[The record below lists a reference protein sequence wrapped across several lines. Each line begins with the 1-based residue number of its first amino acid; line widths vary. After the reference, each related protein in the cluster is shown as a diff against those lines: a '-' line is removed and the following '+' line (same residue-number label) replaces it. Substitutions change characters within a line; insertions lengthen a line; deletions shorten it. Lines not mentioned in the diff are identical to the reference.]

1 MTANSHKF
9 VIFTTLYRT
18 LVLGNRMAMKLPQP
32 SLSGAHSA
40 LALPV
45 MALMLAC
52 IGTLTPE
59 SASAQDPEFTQFY
72 SNPVYLNPAFAGAAR
87 CPRFV
92 MNYRNQWP
100 AMSGNYVTSAAAYDQ
115 HIPSISGGLGFIV
128 MNDRAGRG
136 TLSTSRISGIYS
148 YQQAISRKFSIKA
161 GFEATYFQ
169 KALDWSQLT
178 FGDMIDP
185 RKGFIYETQDQPR
198 GGKVSQVDFSAGII
212 GVSKKVYFGF
222 AAHHLNEPNESL
234 VVGVSRLPM
243 KLTAHFGALLPL
255 DGDSKYASAFISPN
269 VLYRRQGE
277 FQQMNLGAYVS
288 KGPIVGGIWYRGI
301 LGTQYRDAFIV
312 TLGIQSDVIKFGYSY
327 DVTVSD
333 LTPATGGSHE
343 VSMSLNFDCR
353 AKRIK
358 FRSPPCPGF

>member
-1 MTANSHKF
+1 MDMKPTQPTRNTVLSAMT
-9 VIFTTLYRT
+9 LP
-18 LVLGNRMAMKLPQP
+18 VL
-32 SLSGAHSA
+32 A
-40 LALPV
+40 LAI
-45 MALMLAC
+45 AC
-52 IGTLTPE
+52 FGTFSPQ
-59 SASAQDPEFTQFY
+59 SASAQDAEFTQFY
-72 SNPVYLNPAFAGAAR
+72 SNPIYLNPAFAGAAR

-100 AMSGNYVTSAAAYDQ
+100 AMSGNYVTSAASYDQ
-115 HIPSISGGLGFIV
+115 HIPSISGGLGLIV

-148 YQQAISRKFSIKA
+148 YQQAVSRKFSIKA

-169 KALDWSQLT
+169 KALDWNSLT

-185 RKGFIYETQDQPR
+185 RKGFIYTTQDQPR

-212 GVSKKVYFGF
+212 GFSKKVYFGF

-234 VVGVSRLPM
+234 VVGLSRLPM

-255 DGDSKYASAFISPN
+255 DGDARYASAFISPN
-269 VLYRRQGE
+269 ILYRRQGE
-277 FQQMNLGAYVS
+277 FQQMNVGGYVS

-333 LTPATGGSHE
+333 LTPATGGAHE

-353 AKRIK
+353 AKRVK

>member
-1 MTANSHKF
+1 
-9 VIFTTLYRT
+9 
-18 LVLGNRMAMKLPQP
+18 
-32 SLSGAHSA
+32 
-40 LALPV
+40 
-45 MALMLAC
+45 
-52 IGTLTPE
+52 
-59 SASAQDPEFTQFY
+59 
-72 SNPVYLNPAFAGAAR
+72 
-87 CPRFV
+87 
-92 MNYRNQWP
+92 
-100 AMSGNYVTSAAAYDQ
+100 
-115 HIPSISGGLGFIV
+115 
-128 MNDRAGRG
+128 
-136 TLSTSRISGIYS
+136 
-148 YQQAISRKFSIKA
+148 
-161 GFEATYFQ
+161 
-169 KALDWSQLT
+169 
-178 FGDMIDP
+178 MIDP

-212 GVSKKVYFGF
+212 GFSKKVYFGF

-243 KLTAHFGALLPL
+243 KLTAHFGALLPRRRL
-255 DGDSKYASAFISPN
+255 QACQRLHLPN
-269 VLYRRQGE
+269 ILYRRKRIPADE
-277 FQQMNLGAYVS
+277 LWRLVS

-343 VSMSLNFDCR
+343 VSMALNFDCR

>member
-1 MTANSHKF
+1 
-9 VIFTTLYRT
+9 
-18 LVLGNRMAMKLPQP
+18 
-32 SLSGAHSA
+32 
-40 LALPV
+40 
-45 MALMLAC
+45 
-52 IGTLTPE
+52 
-59 SASAQDPEFTQFY
+59 
-72 SNPVYLNPAFAGAAR
+72 
-87 CPRFV
+87 
-92 MNYRNQWP
+92 
-100 AMSGNYVTSAAAYDQ
+100 MSGNYVTSAAAYDQ

-148 YQQAISRKFSIKA
+148 YQQAVSRKFSIKA

-212 GVSKKVYFGF
+212 GFSKKVYFGF

-269 VLYRRQGE
+269 ILLPPPRRIPADE
-277 FQQMNLGAYVS
+277 LRRLRQQRAHRRWNLVPRHPRHPISRRLHRYV
-288 KGPIVGGIWYRGI
+288 GDPERCHQVWLQLRRHGLRPDP
-301 LGTQYRDAFIV
+301 RHRRF
-312 TLGIQSDVIKFGYSY
+312 
-327 DVTVSD
+327 
-333 LTPATGGSHE
+333 HE
-343 VSMSLNFDCR
+343 VSMALNFDCR

-358 FRSPPCPGF
+358 FRSPPAPDSEPIPCKEPQ

>member
-1 MTANSHKF
+1 
-9 VIFTTLYRT
+9 
-18 LVLGNRMAMKLPQP
+18 MAMKFPQ
-32 SLSGAHSA
+32 STRTAASRAFGVVAVA
-40 LALPV
+40 L
-45 MALMLAC
+45 
-52 IGTLTPE
+52 LTVLTSTIVPGE
-59 SASAQDPEFTQFY
+59 LRAQDAEFTQFY
-72 SNPVYLNPAFAGAAR
+72 ANPVFMNPAFAGSAR

-92 MNYRNQWP
+92 MQYRNQWP
-100 AMSGNYVTSAAAYDQ
+100 AMSGNYVTSAVAYDQ
-115 HIPSISGGLGFIV
+115 HIPSISGGLGFTV

-136 TLSTSRISGIYS
+136 TLSTTRISGIYS
-148 YQQAISRKFSIKA
+148 YQQAVSRKFSIRA

-198 GGKVSQVDFSAGII
+198 GGQVSQVDFSAGIV
-212 GVSKKVYFGF
+212 GFSKKVYFGF

-255 DGDSKYASAFISPN
+255 DGDARYASSFISPN
-269 VLYRRQGE
+269 IIYNRQGE
-277 FQQMNLGAYVS
+277 FQRLNFGGYVS

-301 LGTQYRDAFIV
+301 IGTQYRDAFIV

-333 LTPATGGSHE
+333 LTPATGGAHE

>member
-1 MTANSHKF
+1 
-9 VIFTTLYRT
+9 
-18 LVLGNRMAMKLPQP
+18 MAMKLPQP
-32 SLSGAHSA
+32 STPGALRA

-45 MALMLAC
+45 LALMLTC

-59 SASAQDPEFTQFY
+59 TASAQDPEFTQFY

-148 YQQAISRKFSIKA
+148 YQQAVSRKFSIKA

-212 GVSKKVYFGF
+212 GFSKKVYFGF

-277 FQQMNLGAYVS
+277 FQQMNFGAYVS

>member
-1 MTANSHKF
+1 
-9 VIFTTLYRT
+9 
-18 LVLGNRMAMKLPQP
+18 
-32 SLSGAHSA
+32 
-40 LALPV
+40 
-45 MALMLAC
+45 
-52 IGTLTPE
+52 
-59 SASAQDPEFTQFY
+59 
-72 SNPVYLNPAFAGAAR
+72 
-87 CPRFV
+87 
-92 MNYRNQWP
+92 
-100 AMSGNYVTSAAAYDQ
+100 MSGNYVTSSAAYDQ
-115 HIPSISGGLGFIV
+115 HIPSISGGLGLIV

-148 YQQAISRKFSIKA
+148 YQQAVSRKFSIKA

-169 KALDWSQLT
+169 KALDWSQLQ

-185 RKGFIYETQDQPR
+185 RKGFIYTTQDQPR

-212 GVSKKVYFGF
+212 GFSKKVYFGF

-234 VVGVSRLPM
+234 VVGLSRLPM

-255 DGDSKYASAFISPN
+255 DGDARYASAFISPN
-269 VLYRRQGE
+269 ILYRRQGE
-277 FQQMNLGAYVS
+277 FQQMNVGGYVS

-333 LTPATGGSHE
+333 LTPATGGAHE
-343 VSMSLNFDCR
+343 VSMALNFDCR
-353 AKRIK
+353 AKRVK

>member
-1 MTANSHKF
+1 
-9 VIFTTLYRT
+9 
-18 LVLGNRMAMKLPQP
+18 MAMKLQQP
-32 SLSGAHSA
+32 LHTAASRVFGLPAIA
-40 LALPV
+40 LL
-45 MALMLAC
+45 MACL
-52 IGTLTPE
+52 GTFAPE
-59 SASAQDPEFTQFY
+59 KASAQDPEFTQFY

-136 TLSTSRISGIYS
+136 TLSTTRISGIYS

-198 GGKVSQVDFSAGII
+198 GGKVSQVDFSAGIV
-212 GVSKKVYFGF
+212 GFSKKVYFGF

-255 DGDSKYASAFISPN
+255 DGDARYASAFISPN
-269 VLYRRQGE
+269 ILYRRQGE
-277 FQQMNLGAYVS
+277 FQQLNFGGYVS

-312 TLGIQSDVIKFGYSY
+312 TLGVQSDVIKFGYSY

-353 AKRIK
+353 SKRIK